1 MTNGGTTLG
10 CIAGAL
16 ALWAAANA
24 LAVESGE
31 SPYQRIVVRNVF
43 GLKDPPPPPRPEDN
57 KPPPPKITLQGITT
71 ILGNKRVLMKVS
83 MPPKPGVK
91 PEEQSFILAAG
102 QRDGDIEVLEIDEK
116 AGTVKV
122 NNFGTITNLNFKD
135 NGVVMASAPAP
146 GVPGPGVRP
155 GVPGGVPPPPGLPGV
170 VPATGGSPQYQP
182 RTVPMNRI
190 PRTSPAG
197 ASGRYSTASGTPQTS
212 AYTAVPMPQTYG
224 YGAAPVVTAPA
235 TTTTPGGTVALGGL
249 GAPASPIKQQQNWPP
264 ETPMTPEQA
273 AIMEAAYS
281 MKYQKEIS
289 EGLMPPIPGGNP
301 ILDADNAAGQ
311 NKPPSNF

>member
-1 MTNGGTTLG
+1 MTTGGTTLG

-16 ALWAAANA
+16 ALWAAADA
-24 LAVESGE
+24 LALESSE

-71 ILGNKRVLMKVS
+71 ILGNKRVLMKVA

-116 AGTVKV
+116 AGRVKV
-122 NNFGTITNLNFKD
+122 NNFGTITDLNFED
-135 NGVVMASAPAP
+135 NGVKVASAPAP
-146 GVPGPGVRP
+146 GVPAPGVRP
-155 GVPGGVPPPPGLPGV
+155 GVPGGVPPPPGFPGV
-170 VPATGGSPQYQP
+170 APTPSGTQHQP
-182 RTVPMNRI
+182 RTIPMNRI
-190 PRTSPAG
+190 PRTS
-197 ASGRYSTASGTPQTS
+197 ASGRYSAAAAGAPQAS
-212 AYTAVPMPQTYG
+212 AYTAVPPPQTYG
-224 YGAAPVVTAPA
+224 ATPLVSAPNTA
-235 TTTTPGGTVALGGL
+235 GTVALGGL
-249 GAPASPIKQQQNWPP
+249 GAPASTPRPQQNWPP

-281 MKYQKEIS
+281 LKYQKEIS
-289 EGLMPPIPGGNP
+289 EGMMPPIPGGNP
-301 ILDADNAAGQ
+301 ILDADNASGQ
-311 NKPPSNF
+311 NKTQSNF